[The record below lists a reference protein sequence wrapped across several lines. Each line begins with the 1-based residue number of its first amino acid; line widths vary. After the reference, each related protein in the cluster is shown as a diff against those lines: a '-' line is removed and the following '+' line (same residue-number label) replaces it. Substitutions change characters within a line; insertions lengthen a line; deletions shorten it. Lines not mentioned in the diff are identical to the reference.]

1 MRFKRIGM
9 NRKYRFGRVEGSHL
23 PYMSME
29 ESTKMRGA
37 KESFQA
43 ESSVANKHESKRHM
57 TSFTR

>member
-1 MRFKRIGM
+1 M
-9 NRKYRFGRVEGSHL
+9 NRKYRFGRVEGSDL

-29 ESTKMRGA
+29 ESTKMKGA